1 MGSIFACG
9 LQLCRKIILAPIF
22 VHWFLFHFPHY
33 MTLYNVGYTKNN
45 NNNNNAFFPGS
56 ILSKQSFCF
65 SKQYNQR
72 SMHLLPGL
80 VQENLHFCMRYFLK
94 TTTTKKGKTV
104 KKNYG
109 QCFHVKSKVTCKIE
123 LIWTQKIGLNSH
135 LSPNQTAHVPF
146 EQGFGLVILLEGIL
160 HFKIGWAWH

>member
-9 LQLCRKIILAPIF
+9 LQLRRKIILAPIF

-33 MTLYNVGYTKNN
+33 MTLYN
-45 NNNNNAFFPGS
+45 NAFFPGS

-65 SKQYNQR
+65 SKQYDQR
-72 SMHLLPGL
+72 STHLLPGL
-80 VQENLHFCMRYFLK
+80 VQENLHFCIRYYLK
-94 TTTTKKGKTV
+94 TTTTKKDKTV
-104 KKNYG
+104 KKKYG
-109 QCFHVKSKVTCKIE
+109 QRFHVKSKVTCKIQ